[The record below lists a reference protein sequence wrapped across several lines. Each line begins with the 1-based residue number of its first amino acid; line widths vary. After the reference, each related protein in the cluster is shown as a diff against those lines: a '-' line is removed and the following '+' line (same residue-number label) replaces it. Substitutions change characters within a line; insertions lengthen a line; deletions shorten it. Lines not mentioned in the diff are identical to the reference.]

1 IVLFTLSRY
10 VGRFSMRVGP
20 RLFMGAGPL
29 VCAAGL
35 AGMLRLG
42 RHLTYTTELPPP
54 VLVFALG
61 LALIVAPVASAALA
75 DASAGAVAAAGEELD
90 LGAPR
95 QQAVLGVLLLRPG
108 RLVPAST
115 IVTDLWGDAP
125 PGRAENSLQVHVSRL
140 RRALPSELLVTRA
153 PGYLIDV
160 EPGQVAA
167 VRFA

>member
-1 IVLFTLSRY
+1 GHRLRPRGGDRGSAAGRWRRDRLRRNPEPGTRRDTWYVRSLTEVKASLSFRI
-10 VGRFSMRVGP
+10 
-20 RLFMGAGPL
+20 LGPL
-29 VCAAGL
+29 
-35 AGMLRLG
+35 
-42 RHLTYTTELPPP
+42 
-54 VLVFALG
+54 
-61 LALIVAPVASAALA
+61 
-75 DASAGAVAAAGEELD
+75 AVAAAGEELD

-125 PGRAENSLQVHVSRL
+125 PGRAENSVQVHVSRL